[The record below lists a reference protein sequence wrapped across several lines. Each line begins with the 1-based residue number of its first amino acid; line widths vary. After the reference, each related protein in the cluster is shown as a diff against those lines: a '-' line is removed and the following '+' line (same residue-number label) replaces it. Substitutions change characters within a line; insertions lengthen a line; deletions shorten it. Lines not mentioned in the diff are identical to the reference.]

1 VSEGYPV
8 QNPRA
13 AWRVYEG
20 EAVIVSPQDSTLH
33 TLNPVGTLIWEA
45 ADGRTALATIVG
57 RVCETFDVDRATAA
71 RDATTFIDRL
81 CQRGLLT
88 VLEHPDTPADRA

>member
-1 VSEGYPV
+1 MADGYPA

-20 EAVIVSPQDSTLH
+20 EAVIVSPEDSTLH

-45 ADGRTALATIVG
+45 ADGRTSLEAMVG
-57 RVCETFDVDRATAA
+57 RICEAFDVDRATAA
-71 RDATTFIDRL
+71 RDATTFVELL
-81 CQRGLLT
+81 CRRGLLT
-88 VLEHPDTPADRA
+88 VLDTPPEAA